1 MLHVSSVPRAAA
13 FYSQLGFKVTNSHHK
28 PVCGDEPVWAWLQS
42 AHGATLMLALADT
55 TVDPTVQ
62 AVLFYLYCDDVAAM
76 HAAPADDGV
85 AVSAITYPFYH
96 PCGEFRITD
105 PGGYVCMVTHT

>member
-1 MLHVSSVPRAAA
+1 M
-13 FYSQLGFKVTNSHHK
+13 
-28 PVCGDEPVWAWLQS
+28 
-42 AHGATLMLALADT
+42 
-55 TVDPTVQ
+55 Q
-62 AVLFYLYCDDVAAM
+62 AVLFYLHCDDVAAM
-76 HAAPADDGV
+76 HAALADDGV